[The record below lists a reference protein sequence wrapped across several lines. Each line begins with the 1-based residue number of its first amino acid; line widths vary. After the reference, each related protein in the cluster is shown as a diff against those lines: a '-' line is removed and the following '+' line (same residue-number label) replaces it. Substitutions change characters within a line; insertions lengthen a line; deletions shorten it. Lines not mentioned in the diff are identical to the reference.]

1 MDSEILELKQLEHGC
16 PVMMAFIPKPIL
28 EEIDVWIKESRSFKN
43 HPLSELRSH
52 ENVAYCDE
60 TGNNH
65 NSYQCSISPRL
76 IEESFWLSWVLRLTA
91 KYWGTGRNHRNFRL
105 RKWDGHFDGYDIWTN
120 FSYIGDDNPIHSHSG
135 FLSGIIYYK
144 NDGHPTIFPDYD
156 LEYEGTNG
164 TMLIFPSQVQHYVRP
179 KTTKEERITLA
190 FNINKNE

>member
-28 EEIDVWIKESRSFKN
+28 EEINVWIKESKAFKI

-52 ENVAYCDE
+52 ENAAYCDE
-60 TGNNH
+60 TGKKH

-76 IEESFWLSWVLRLTA
+76 IEESFWLSWVLRLSA
-91 KYWGTGRNHRNFRL
+91 KYWGTGKNHRNFRL

-135 FLSGIIYYK
+135 FLSGIIYYQ
-144 NDGHPTIFPDYD
+144 NDDHPTIFPDYEF
-156 LEYEGTNG
+156 EYEGTNG
-164 TMLIFPSQVQHYVRP
+164 TMLIFPSNVQHYVRP